1 MSDLFGHLA
10 TRFGRSPED
19 LATEGLCYILNHQV
33 AGNAFVAFVNAR
45 ADASEQRKLDTPLT
59 FRTQEATED
68 GDGQPDMVAVSGNAK
83 KQLLVESK
91 FWAGLT
97 ANQPNGYLRDLEG
110 TPGRVLLFLVPHP
123 RREYIWPK
131 IRKSAKE
138 EFEVEAEDGYR
149 LSLANGTRLLL
160 YSWRDALNAVAS
172 AVQAEGGMRGLLE
185 DIRQVQGLCER
196 YSREGFVPLR
206 GDELGQDVGKRVNQL
221 TWLVRDL
228 KNRLGDGWSKD
239 SNMATSRKRYTF
251 KTQLHGFDV
260 FVGIMYFWWAERGQS
275 PIWLRIKARKAGRRE
290 DVLQA
295 LKPDFQAFA
304 DKPTTYPT
312 DVLLPLPLKLG
323 VERDEVLDDLEKQL
337 ANIAERLSLVLTSE

>member
-10 TRFGRSPED
+10 TQFGRSPED

-33 AGNAFVAFVNAR
+33 AGDAFVAFVNAR
-45 ADASEQRKLDTPLT
+45 ADASEQRKLDTPLS

-68 GDGQPDMVAVSGNAK
+68 GDGQPDMIGISGET

-97 ANQPNGYLRDLEG
+97 ANQPNGYLRDLGG
-110 TPGRVLLFLVPHP
+110 TPGSVLLFLVPNP

-138 EFEVEAEDGYR
+138 KFEVEGEDDYR

-160 YSWRDALNAVAS
+160 CSWRDALNAVAS
-172 AVQAEGGMRGLLE
+172 AVQAEGGMRELLE

-206 GDELGQDVGKRVNQL
+206 GDELGQDVGKRVSQL
-221 TWLVRDL
+221 TWLVRDMR
-228 KNRLGDGWSKD
+228 NRLGDGWSKD
-239 SNMATSRKRYTF
+239 SKMATSRKRYTF

-275 PIWLRIKARKAGRRE
+275 PIWLRIEARKADLRD
-290 DVLQA
+290 DVLRA
-295 LKPDFQAFA
+295 LKPEFPAFA

-323 VERDEVLDDLEKQL
+323 VERDEVLDDLEDQL
-337 ANIAERLSLVLTSE
+337 KKIAERLHSVLTRE

>member
-1 MSDLFGHLA
+1 M
-10 TRFGRSPED
+10 
-19 LATEGLCYILNHQV
+19 
-33 AGNAFVAFVNAR
+33 
-45 ADASEQRKLDTPLT
+45 
-59 FRTQEATED
+59 
-68 GDGQPDMVAVSGNAK
+68 
-83 KQLLVESK
+83 
-91 FWAGLT
+91 
-97 ANQPNGYLRDLEG
+97 
-110 TPGRVLLFLVPHP
+110 PHP

-131 IRKSAKE
+131 IRKSAKK
-138 EFEVEAEDGYR
+138 EFEVEGENDYR
-149 LSLANGTRLLL
+149 LSLANGTKLLL
-160 YSWRDALNAVAS
+160 CSWRDALNAVAS

-251 KTQLHGFDV
+251 KTHLHGLDV

-275 PIWLRIKARKAGRRE
+275 PIWLRIKARKADRRE
-290 DVLQA
+290 DVLRA